1 MLSWL
6 NLYPK
11 ERSLGIKIF
20 YCKFKIFFLPLDI
33 VCTGVRYLFL
43 RKMWDFSNFL
53 YCKTVFVRLG
63 RSFVFMNHKGKVY
76 FSSYSPQIQEGIS
89 SRRENITEEMWE
101 WKMIKKFNG
110 KDCWVLKTP
119 VTSRKKPT
127 VV

>member
-1 MLSWL
+1 
-6 NLYPK
+6 
-11 ERSLGIKIF
+11 
-20 YCKFKIFFLPLDI
+20 
-33 VCTGVRYLFL
+33 
-43 RKMWDFSNFL
+43 
-53 YCKTVFVRLG
+53 
-63 RSFVFMNHKGKVY
+63 MNHKGKVY

-119 VTSRKKPT
+119 VTSRKKPM